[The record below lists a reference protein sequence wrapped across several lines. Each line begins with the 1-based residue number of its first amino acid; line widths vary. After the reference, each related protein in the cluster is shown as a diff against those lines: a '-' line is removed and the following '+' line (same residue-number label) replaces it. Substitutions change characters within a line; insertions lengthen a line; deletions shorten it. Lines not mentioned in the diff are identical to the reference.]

1 MKKIKIAFKSFS
13 GKTKQTKKEKE
24 KLKKLGN
31 EIAGFLNDYYEKEIV
46 PKHGDI
52 MKVNKWKQMNK
63 VMYG

>member
-24 KLKKLGN
+24 KLKKLSN

-52 MKVNKWKQMNK
+52 MKVNK
-63 VMYG
+63 